1 MRYVAGIPLE
11 KIRGSDTSVY
21 VSVFNKDYD
30 RMGFRDADH
39 ISQYHMTGNGEAL
52 LSNRISY
59 IFDLR
64 GTSLTLDTGCS
75 GGLVA
80 LHQACQGIRS
90 GESSMSIV
98 GGVNLMIT
106 PDAMIGM
113 SMLRLVRLL
122 NVVARITTTDLKQVP
137 V

>member
-1 MRYVAGIPLE
+1 
-11 KIRGSDTSVY
+11 
-21 VSVFNKDYD
+21 
-30 RMGFRDADH
+30 MGFQDVDH
-39 ISQYHMTGNGEAL
+39 LSQYHMTGNGEAL
-52 LSNRISY
+52 LSNRTSY

-64 GTSLTLDTGCS
+64 GPSLTLDTGCS

-80 LHQACQGIRS
+80 LHQACQGLRS

-113 SMLRLVRLL
+113 STLRLVNIL
-122 NVVARITTTDLKQVP
+122 NGDATMATADLY
-137 V
+137 